1 LTQLSLEFRI
11 TKVKCGI
18 DNTGFITEEGFLFVM
33 GSNNHG
39 KLGIGLT
46 FEQCQKVTKP
56 VLVNEISNNTIVDM
70 SFGKSHSLAVC
81 QRGKVFAWGK
91 VSEGFPTFNDLD
103 RKAPVLKPL
112 EVYRVP
118 AT

>member
-1 LTQLSLEFRI
+1 VL
-11 TKVKCGI
+11 
-18 DNTGFITEEGFLFVM
+18 

-56 VLVNEISNNTIVDM
+56 VLVNEVSNNTIVDM

-103 RKAPVLKPL
+103 PKNPVLKPL